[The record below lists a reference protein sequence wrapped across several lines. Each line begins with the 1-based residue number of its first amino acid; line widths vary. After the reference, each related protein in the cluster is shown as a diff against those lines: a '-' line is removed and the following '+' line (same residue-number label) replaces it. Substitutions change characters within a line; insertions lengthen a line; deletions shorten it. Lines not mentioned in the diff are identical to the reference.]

1 MTTVIVTIPEA
12 NHRLFYRLRPF
23 LEIKEL
29 EILFRVI
36 IVKYLFVKATLDFSS
51 DLLKVMDFLWSV

>member
-36 IVKYLFVKATLDFSS
+36 VKYLFVKATLDFSS